1 MPSVAAAPEI
11 SIKVPQFELVLAE
24 ARLAVP
30 LDLMLPLDMGR
41 PTVGRTRMFCQVM
54 LSKVLPLLLLVTVKV
69 SWLVVTE
76 VTANVVPLLAAL
88 LMLTDPMPPAFWMNT
103 VGAVPPVSKMK
114 PAGGLRLM
122 VPVPTWPPTVSV

>member
-1 MPSVAAAPEI
+1 MPSVVAAPEI

-30 LDLMLPLDMGR
+30 LDLILPLDMGR

-54 LSKVLPLLLLVTVKV
+54 LSGVLLLLLLVTVKV

-76 VTANVVPLLAAL
+76 VIANVVPLLAAP
-88 LMLTDPMPPAFWMNT
+88 LMLTAPEPPTFWRST
-103 VGAVPPVSKMK
+103 FGAVPPVSKMK
-114 PAGGLRLM
+114 PAGALRIM